1 MKKGFGL
8 ILSGGGAKGAYE
20 IGVMKAIEDL
30 DLAKY
35 ITGISGS
42 SVGAL
47 NAALFTIRDII
58 RIIDIWENV
67 KQSDFT
73 NIELAKTLEDISRS
87 LLVGMPLHLL
97 ANSNPFTG
105 GLYTAKTLNTM
116 GVFKPINTFNQLL
129 ALIYGGIFSQKGL
142 EGIIDRNNILGDEL
156 YKKYEIFSTVY
167 YEKAEYISW
176 KDKSPEDV
184 KHIMLASAN
193 IPGLFSSKTKH
204 LGKPYWDGGIGDNT
218 PIKPLYD
225 IGYRKFIV
233 VYLQKAEKVEQI
245 AHDMKKKFPDAVF
258 YNIYPDSN
266 FNGGL
271 IYALTINRERISS
284 LINQGYLDALPP
296 LWKIKIIDCGCD
308 ING

>member
-1 MKKGFGL
+1 M
-8 ILSGGGAKGAYE
+8 
-20 IGVMKAIEDL
+20 
-30 DLAKY
+30 
-35 ITGISGS
+35 
-42 SVGAL
+42 VGAL

-73 NIELAKTLEDISRS
+73 NIELEKTLEDISRS

-105 GLYTAKTLNTM
+105 GLCAVNTLNTM
-116 GVFKPINTFNQLL
+116 GVLKPINRFNQLL

-167 YEKAEYISW
+167 YRKAEYISW

-184 KHIMLASAN
+184 KQIMLASAN
-193 IPGLFSSKTKH
+193 IPGLFSSKKTKS

-245 AHDMKKKFPDAVF
+245 AFDMNKKFPDAVF
-258 YNIYPDSN
+258 HNIYPDSN
-266 FNGGL
+266 FNDSFFCT
-271 IYALTINRERISS
+271 LTINRERISN
-284 LINQGYLDALPP
+284 LISQGYLDAKEIL
-296 LWKIKIIDCGCD
+296 KEIIL
-308 ING
+308 